1 MTRKIQNQRISL
13 VTRTKTAS
21 ELYGLRFGNG
31 IDELLQTGLKANTL
45 TYIYG
50 TNIERIMNTLCLN
63 AVSIFHGQALFID
76 AGNSADPY
84 EIRREA
90 DLRKKDSIATRNLL
104 QSIQLTRVFTCH
116 QLTNFIVE
124 QLPKLLR
131 NNAEKRNGAIK
142 FIAASGIDFVFSEE
156 DTPKAEI
163 SRLQFL
169 IALTLNK
176 IAKDKQNGVQFVVA
190 SSKQQ
195 CEHFLPKSDTAIELC
210 RDRRTHKEKAI
221 LMRNAMR
228 QGSEIEL
235 FESSR

>member
-50 TNIERIMNTLCLN
+50 TNIEKIMNTLCLN

-90 DLRKKDSIATRNLL
+90 DLRKKDSLATRNLL

-131 NNAEKRNGAIK
+131 NNAEKSNGAIK
-142 FIAASGIDFVFSEE
+142 FVAASGIDFVFSEE
-156 DTPKAEI
+156 DTSKAEI

-169 IALTLNK
+169 IASTLNK
-176 IAKDKQNGVQFVVA
+176 IAKDKQNGVQFVVV
-190 SSKQQ
+190 SSRQQ
-195 CEHFLPKSDTAIELC
+195 CEHFLDYSDVAIEIYRNRRSG
-210 RDRRTHKEKAI
+210 RDNATLVRHCSRSRT
-221 LMRNAMR
+221 
-228 QGSEIEL
+228 EL
-235 FESSR
+235 EL